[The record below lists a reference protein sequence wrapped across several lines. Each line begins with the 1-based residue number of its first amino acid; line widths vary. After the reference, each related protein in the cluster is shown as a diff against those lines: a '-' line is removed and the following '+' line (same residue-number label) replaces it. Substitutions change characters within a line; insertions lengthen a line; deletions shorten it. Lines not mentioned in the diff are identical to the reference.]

1 MTRDRSEDTHLTAAR
16 NVDLVRQLFAA
27 VEHRDSGAF
36 MRAYDERVVT
46 HEAPSLPYG
55 GEYRGP
61 SGVER
66 HAQEYLRAWDGL
78 QGDEERRLDPEF
90 IADGDRVAVLWRQ
103 RARHPATGDTF
114 DMPAVSIYRLRGG
127 RIVESRMFHFDAGA
141 VRDFLARAHADAED
155 VAIRTRRP

>member
-1 MTRDRSEDTHLTAAR
+1 MTRDRSEATHLTAAR
-16 NVDLVRQLFAA
+16 NADIVRQLFAA
-27 VEHRDSGAF
+27 VEHRDREAF
-36 MRAYDERVVT
+36 MRAYDEGVVT

-55 GEYRGP
+55 GEYRGA

-66 HAQEYLRAWDGL
+66 HALEYTRAWDGL

-103 RARHPATGDTF
+103 RARHPTSGDTF

-141 VRDFLARAHADAED
+141 VRDFLARAHADPAE
-155 VAIRTRRP
+155 VASRTRRP